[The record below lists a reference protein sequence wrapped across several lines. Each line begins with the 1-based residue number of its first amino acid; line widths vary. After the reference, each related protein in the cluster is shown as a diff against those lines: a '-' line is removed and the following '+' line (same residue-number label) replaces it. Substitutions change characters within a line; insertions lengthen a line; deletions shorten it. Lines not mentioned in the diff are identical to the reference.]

1 MSEASSYLV
10 RVRPKAE
17 QSLSSWRQDAAV
29 ANGYELY
36 PVPRGALRRV
46 DPDAG
51 GNAAELEW
59 LARTHRMTLEEIE
72 PLTLRA
78 FEGKVF
84 RYASVRCHPTWLL
97 RTRYTR
103 ESPIP
108 GPQYCPHCLAQS
120 GGGYFR
126 TVWRLGFV
134 TVCPIHLCEL
144 LDRCP
149 ACGAGVWPVGA
160 TVPRLFEVDHPSD
173 YLHCARCGFQLSRAP
188 ADLAPEAE
196 DTARWIT
203 SLIAGM
209 QQDLTPNLQ
218 VESVDYLQA
227 LDAICHLC
235 IRNRPRAQILASSTD
250 WADAVRSLVLEPG
263 TNQVELLRIED
274 RRKLIHLA
282 RPMLSNWPDAFVDFA
297 RQTGLSQEH
306 FSGSEHLM
314 PGWMRTAV
322 YEKLRKQKR
331 LSVQVVSAEIKA
343 MRSAGLEVTKQALR
357 ERLGSDAKAID
368 VLLPCRLKANR
379 WELARFA
386 RRTTSKRQRFR
397 RRQTVALVRSR
408 LHLVLAALSGKTL
421 EAVASMTVREV
432 QEFVDLRIEWAS
444 ATERYLAE
452 SMRKHWERLST
463 RTETWGDPS
472 CPFRTSSNTDP
483 ARFARQTLLKTMSG
497 MKSDLRRD
505 ISVFWRRGRAAS
517 GLELCHRR

>member
-1 MSEASSYLV
+1 MCEASSYLV
-10 RVRPKAE
+10 RVRPKVG
-17 QSLSSWRQDAAV
+17 QSLSSWRQAAAI

-36 PVPRGALRRV
+36 PVPPCALRRV

-51 GNAAELEW
+51 ANAAELEW
-59 LARTHRMTLEEIE
+59 LARTHRITLAEIE

-78 FEGKVF
+78 FQGKVF
-84 RYASVRCHPTWLL
+84 RFASVRCHPAWLL

-103 ESPIP
+103 ESLVP
-108 GPQYCPHCLAQS
+108 GPQYCPRCLAQS

-134 TVCPIHLCEL
+134 TLCPIHLCEL

-160 TVPRLFEVDHPSD
+160 TAPRLFQVDQPADHM
-173 YLHCARCGFQLSRAP
+173 HCVRCGFQLSRAP
-188 ADLAPEAE
+188 ADLAFEAE

-209 QQDLTPNLQ
+209 PQELTPDLPAA
-218 VESVDYLQA
+218 SVDYLQG

-235 IRNRPRAQILASSTD
+235 IRNRPRVQILASSAA
-250 WADAVRSLVLEPG
+250 WADAASSLVLEPG

-282 RPMLSNWPDAFVDFA
+282 RPMLSNWPNAFVEFA

-331 LSVQVVSAEIKA
+331 LSMQAVSEEIQA
-343 MRSAGLEVTKQALR
+343 MRSAGQEVTKRALR

-368 VLLPCRLKANR
+368 VLLPCRLKADR

-397 RRQTVALVRSR
+397 RRQTVALARSR

-421 EAVASMTVREV
+421 ETVASMTVREV

-444 ATERYLAE
+444 ATERFLAE
-452 SMRKHWERLST
+452 SMREHWERLSA

-483 ARFARQTLLKTMSG
+483 VRFARQTLLKTMSG
-497 MKSDLRRD
+497 MKPDLRRD
-505 ISVFWRRGRAAS
+505 ISVFWRRGRP
-517 GLELCHRR
+517 HQV

>member
-10 RVRPKAE
+10 RVRPKAG

-51 GNAAELEW
+51 GNAAEMEW
-59 LARTHRMTLEEIE
+59 LARTHRLTLEEIE

-84 RYASVRCHPTWLL
+84 RLANVRCHPTWLL

-103 ESPIP
+103 ESLVP
-108 GPQYCPHCLAQS
+108 GPQYCPRCLAQS
-120 GGGYFR
+120 GGAYFR

-134 TVCPIHLCEL
+134 TVCPVHLCEL

-160 TVPRLFEVDHPSD
+160 TVPRLFEVEHPAD
-173 YLHCARCGFQLSRAP
+173 YLHCALCGFQLSTAP
-188 ADLAPEAE
+188 ADLAHEAE
-196 DTARWIT
+196 DTARWTT

-209 QQDLTPNLQ
+209 PQELAPDLSAG
-218 VESVDYLQA
+218 SVDYLQA
-227 LDAICHLC
+227 LDAICHLF
-235 IRNRPRAQILASSTD
+235 IRNRARAQILASFTV
-250 WADAVRSLVLEPG
+250 WAAAGCSLVLESG

-274 RRKLIHLA
+274 RRKLIELA
-282 RPMLSNWPDAFVDFA
+282 RPMLRNWPDAFVDFA
-297 RQTGLSQEH
+297 QRTGLSQAH

-314 PGWMRTAV
+314 PSWMRTAV
-322 YEKLRKQKR
+322 YDDLRKQKR
-331 LSVQVVSAEIKA
+331 ASVQVVSAEIHA
-343 MRSAGLEVTKQALR
+343 MQSAGLEVTRQALR
-357 ERLGSDAKAID
+357 ERLGSNSKAIK
-368 VLLPCRLKANR
+368 VLLPCRLRANR

-397 RRQTVALVRSR
+397 RRRTVALGRSR
-408 LHLVLAALSGKTL
+408 LHLIVAALSGKTL
-421 EAVASMTVREV
+421 EAVASMTVQDV

-444 ATERYLAE
+444 ATERFLAE
-452 SMRKHWERLST
+452 SMREHWERLLA

-497 MKSDLRRD
+497 MKPDLRRD
-505 ISVFWRRGRAAS
+505 ISVFWRRGRPNQV
-517 GLELCHRR
+517 